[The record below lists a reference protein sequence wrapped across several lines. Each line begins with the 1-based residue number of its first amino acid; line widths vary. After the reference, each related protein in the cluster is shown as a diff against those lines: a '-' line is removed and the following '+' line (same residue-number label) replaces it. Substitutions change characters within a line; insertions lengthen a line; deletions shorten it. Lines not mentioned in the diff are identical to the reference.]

1 MNIASPHQSLI
12 HHLVELQ
19 AAKTPDAVAIVFQD
33 QHLTYQELNQKANQL
48 AHHLQALGVEP
59 DVLVGICVERSLDM
73 FVALLGVLKA
83 GGAYIPL
90 DPNYPAERLAFI
102 LEDAEAPIL
111 ITEQHL
117 QSTMP
122 ETMPEHKA
130 TVLCIDQAWN
140 AIAQHPDTDP
150 QSTVQPENL
159 AYVIYTSGSTGKP
172 KGVQIMHGAAVNLLS
187 SMQQEPG
194 MNADDTLLAI
204 TTISFDLSVPDLY
217 LPLITGA
224 KIRLIARDI
233 ATDAHQLAQILSE
246 PDVTFVQATPATWRL
261 ILAADWQ
268 GNPHLKIL
276 CGGEALTRALA
287 NQLLDKVAS
296 LWHMYGP
303 TETTVW
309 SMVHRVEQGD
319 RPVPL
324 GHAIANTQIYIV
336 QENSRR
342 KDDPIE
348 RVAPGEAGELYIGG
362 DGVARGYLNR
372 AELTSEKFIADPF
385 SADPTARLYRTGDLA
400 RLMPDGSIEMIG
412 RIDNQVKIRGYRI
425 ELGDIETTLS
435 QHPDVREA
443 AVIAIEDSPGNR
455 RLVAYV
461 VLRALAAAVRSA
473 ELRTW
478 LKEKLPEYM
487 VPGIVF
493 FMDSL
498 PLTPNRKVDRRALP
512 LPTLESQ
519 EERVPPRTELERQ
532 LVRIWSEV
540 LGIEI
545 GIDQHFFESGGD
557 SLRTALVIAKMRT
570 VFQLELTLEYLFK
583 APTVASFAEIIEAM
597 QSGSAIGFRTQ
608 PADLLADA
616 VLDATIRPL
625 APSGTGAPA
634 TPDKRF
640 FLTGATGF
648 IGAFL
653 IPELLQ
659 RHPQSIVY
667 CLIRADDL
675 EAAGRRLRR
684 TLENYEIWQDA
695 FGSRIIPILGDLAQP
710 RFGLSEQQFRELA
723 DRIDIIY
730 HSGAYVNLVY
740 PYAALRNA
748 NVLGT
753 QEALRLA
760 TQTRTL
766 PVHYI
771 STIDV
776 FHTPQYQNQERIMES
791 DPIDDCEGYTEGYS
805 QSKWVAEK
813 LVMAARDRGLPVCIY
828 RLGMITGHS
837 QTGGFQLGNL
847 ICRMIKGFIQLGCA
861 PDLDLEMSLA
871 PVDYT
876 VKAIAHLS
884 QQPNSIG
891 QTFHVVSPHSLSLQ
905 HLIGDINQLG
915 YEVSVIPYSEWQAK
929 LLTLPSD
936 NALTPAVSMFTQSA
950 STPAPIE
957 SATFVAHTF
966 DTRNTQAGLAG
977 TPIICPSIHAVVL
990 QTYVAYF
997 VRQKF
1002 LPLPPRLT
1010 AKPLERAWVE
1020 INLDAL
1026 AHNIRQVRNQLAP
1039 DTELVAIVK
1048 ADAYG
1053 HGAVTVAQAALQQG
1067 AASLGV
1073 ATIAEGI
1080 ELRRSNIKA
1089 PILLLGASNT
1099 PSQVRTIADW
1109 QLQPTICSP
1118 KQALMFS
1125 TALSA
1130 AGYTED
1136 LPVHICIDTG
1146 MSRLGTSW
1154 QTVHQLVKLVEH
1166 LPRLKIVSIYS
1177 HFATADNP
1185 DPQTMVLQNTRFQE
1199 AIAQIKTTLPL
1210 PSLHIANSA
1219 ATLQGRHLH
1228 YDKVRVGLALYGL
1241 YPAPHFQNRID
1252 LQPVLQ
1258 VKARVTQVKTI
1269 PAGTGVSY
1277 GHQFV
1282 TQQETRV
1289 AVVGI
1294 GYADGVSRRLS
1305 NQIAVLIRGQ
1315 RVPQIG
1321 AITMDQLMLDVSS
1334 IPDLQEG
1341 EIVTLI
1347 GQDGEERLAIED
1359 WAEKLGTI
1367 SWEILCGFKQR
1378 LPRLTKRHESA
1389 QRNVSAVV
1397 H

>member
-1 MNIASPHQSLI
+1 MNMASANSGNLIHSLI
-12 HHLVELQ
+12 EAQ

-33 QHLTYQELNQKANQL
+33 QQLTYQELNQKANQL
-48 AHHLQALGVEP
+48 AHHLQNLGVEP
-59 DVLVGICVERSLDM
+59 EVLVGICVERSLDM

-90 DPNYPAERLAFI
+90 DPNYPPERLAFI
-102 LEDAEAPIL
+102 LEDAAVSIL

-117 QSTMP
+117 QAGMP
-122 ETMPEHKA
+122 EQQAK
-130 TVLCIDQAWN
+130 LLLIDQDWN
-140 AIAQHPDTDP
+140 AIAQQPSTNP
-150 QSTVQPENL
+150 QSAVQPDHL

-172 KGVQIMHGAAVNLLS
+172 KGVQIMHGAAVNLLC

-194 MNADDTLLAI
+194 MKAEDTLLAI

-224 KIRLIARDI
+224 RIRLIARDI

-246 PDVTFVQATPATWRL
+246 PNVTFVQATPATWRL
-261 ILAADWQ
+261 VLAADWQ
-268 GNPHLKIL
+268 GNPGLKIL

-309 SMVHRVEQGD
+309 SMVHRVEYGD

-336 QENSRR
+336 KENTRR

-348 RVAPGEAGELYIGG
+348 LVSPGEAGEVYIGG

-372 AELTSEKFIADPF
+372 VELTQEKFISDPF
-385 SADPTARLYRTGDLA
+385 SLDPTARLYRTGDLA
-400 RLMPDGSIEMIG
+400 RLLPDGSIEMIG

-443 AVIAIEDSPGNR
+443 AVIAVEDSPGNR

-461 VLRALAAAVRSA
+461 VLKALSADVRSA
-473 ELRTW
+473 QIRTW

-512 LPTLESQ
+512 MPTLEP
-519 EERVPPRTELERQ
+519 EAEIVPPRTEVEKQ
-532 LVRIWSEV
+532 LVEIWSEV
-540 LGIEI
+540 LGVGI
-545 GIDQHFFESGGD
+545 GIEHHFFESGGD

-570 VFQLELTLEYLFK
+570 VFQLELTLECLFK
-583 APTVASFAEIIEAM
+583 APTIASFAEIVEAM
-597 QSGSAIGFRTQ
+597 RSGSSPGFSVQ
-608 PADLLADA
+608 SADLLADTI
-616 VLDATIRPL
+616 LDPAIRPI
-625 APSGTGAPA
+625 APVTSETQ
-634 TPDKRF
+634 RF

-659 RHPQSIVY
+659 QHPQAVIY
-667 CLIRADDL
+667 CLIRADDA
-675 EAAGRRLRR
+675 EAAGKRLRKM
-684 TLENYEIWQDA
+684 LENYEIWQDS
-695 FGSRIIPILGDLAQP
+695 FGSKIIPVLGDLSQP

-723 DRIDIIY
+723 DRIDVIY
-730 HSGAYVNLVY
+730 HSGAYVNLIY
-740 PYAALRNA
+740 PYTALRNA

-753 QEALRLA
+753 QEVLRLS
-760 TQTRTL
+760 TQARTL

-776 FHTPQYQNQERIMES
+776 FHASQYQAMERIMES
-791 DPIDDCEGYTEGYS
+791 DPIDDCEGYKEGYA

-861 PDLDLEMSLA
+861 PDLDLAMSLA

-884 QQPNSIG
+884 QQPSSIG
-891 QTFHVVSPHSLSLQ
+891 QTFHVVSPHSLSLRQ
-905 HLIGDINQLG
+905 LIDDINQLG
-915 YEVSVIPYSEWQAK
+915 YEVNVISHADWQAQ

-936 NALTPAVSMFTQSA
+936 NALTPAVSMFVRSSSSA
-950 STPAPIE
+950 APIE
-957 SATFVAHTF
+957 SATFVGHTF

-977 TPIICPSIHAVVL
+977 TSITCPSIHAVVL
-990 QTYVAYF
+990 QTYIAYF

-1002 LPLPPRLT
+1002 LPLPPRLA

-1020 INLDAL
+1020 VDLDAL
-1026 AHNIRQVRNQLAP
+1026 AHNIRQVKNQLAP

-1053 HGAVTVAQAALQQG
+1053 HGAVTVAQAALRQG

-1073 ATIAEGI
+1073 ATITEGI

-1099 PSQVRTIADW
+1099 PSQIRTIADW
-1109 QLQPTICSP
+1109 HLQPTICSP

-1125 TALSA
+1125 TTLST

-1136 LPVHICIDTG
+1136 LSVHICIDTG

-1154 QTVHQLVKLVEH
+1154 QTAHQLVKLVEH

-1177 HFATADNP
+1177 HFATADSA
-1185 DPQTMVLQNTRFQE
+1185 DTQTMVLQNTRFQD
-1199 AIAQIKTTLPL
+1199 AIAQLKTATPL
-1210 PSLHIANSA
+1210 PLHIANSA

-1241 YPAPHFQNRID
+1241 YPAPHFQEKID

-1258 VKARVTQVKTI
+1258 VKARITQVKTI

-1289 AVVGI
+1289 AVIGI

-1305 NQIAVLIRGQ
+1305 NQINVLIRGQ
-1315 RVPQIG
+1315 QVPQIG
-1321 AITMDQLMLDVSS
+1321 AITMDQLMVDVSS
-1334 IPDLQEG
+1334 VPDLQEG

-1347 GQDGEERLAIED
+1347 GQDGDERLTID
-1359 WAEKLGTI
+1359 SWAEKLGTI

-1378 LPRLTKRHESA
+1378 LPRLTNRQESA
-1389 QRNVSAVV
+1389 EKFSISIR
-1397 H
+1397 